1 MLFSSWPKPVR
12 RKTVKILDA
21 VRAKEVAKPG
31 TVAATIGWGL
41 LRPIRCKEGK
51 RQNASSC
58 RAAEGKK
65 GYYVDQLTGKPVK
78 LSSVRTSRLMRVDI
92 PLVSETSCRAAY
104 SGSTGKIDHRTI
116 CAGTKVGG
124 KDSCQGDSGGPLL
137 VRDGRQ
143 FVQAGVVSWGRGCA
157 KPGKYGVYTNVPSFA
172 KWLNTNTGLELVST
186 ATGIAQQKP
195 EETDKPQQKPTQSKL
210 KRGDRAL
217 LIGINRYVDSRF
229 TPLRGCRAGCTQ
241 YESAAFRSP

>member
-1 MLFSSWPKPVR
+1 MQVLVGTNNLNRGGQRIDVRSIITHKAYSPRTSENDIALLKLAKPVR

-78 LSSVRTSRLMRVDI
+78 LSSVRTSRLM
-92 PLVSETSCRAAY
+92 
-104 SGSTGKIDHRTI
+104 
-116 CAGTKVGG
+116 
-124 KDSCQGDSGGPLL
+124 QG
-137 VRDGRQ
+137 
-143 FVQAGVVSWGRGCA
+143 
-157 KPGKYGVYTNVPSFA
+157 
-172 KWLNTNTGLELVST
+172 
-186 ATGIAQQKP
+186 
-195 EETDKPQQKPTQSKL
+195 
-210 KRGDRAL
+210 
-217 LIGINRYVDSRF
+217 
-229 TPLRGCRAGCTQ
+229 
-241 YESAAFRSP
+241 